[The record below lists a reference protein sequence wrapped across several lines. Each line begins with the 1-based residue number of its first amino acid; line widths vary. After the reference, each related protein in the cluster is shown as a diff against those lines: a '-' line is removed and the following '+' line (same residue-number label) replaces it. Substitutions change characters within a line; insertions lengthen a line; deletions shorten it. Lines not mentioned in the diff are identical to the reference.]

1 MPRTKKYAAL
11 DLGAE
16 SGRAVIGSFDG
27 RKLSLEVAH
36 RFANDPVRLPDGL
49 HWDALRQF
57 SEIKAGIAQAVARC
71 GQDLVSLGIDTWG
84 VDFGLLDKT
93 GALLGTPYHYRDSR
107 TEGMI
112 EKACRKVSRKQIFNV
127 TGLQFMELNTA
138 FQLYAMAAA
147 RSPQLEAARRLLFM
161 PDLFNYW
168 LTGVEANEYTI
179 ASTSQL
185 LNARTKSWAKPLA
198 RKLGIPPRIF
208 APILPP
214 GAVLGRML
222 KGVAGEV
229 SGAGLKV
236 VAPGTHDT
244 ASAVAAVP
252 AETDSYVYLSSGTW
266 SLIGVET
273 PKPVINKT
281 SLQYNMTNEG
291 GVCNTIRLLKNIAG
305 LWLVQEC
312 RRAWAAEGE
321 KLSYTDLTRMAQQA
335 PPFLAVISPDEPAFL
350 KPGEMPNKIVAYC
363 RKTRQKVPETKGQIV
378 RLALESLA
386 LKYRW
391 TFEKL
396 EELVGHRL
404 DVLHIVGGG
413 TQNKLLNQMAADS
426 VRRPVVAGP
435 IEATAAGNVLMQMLA
450 MKDIKSLA
458 EGRAIIRR
466 SFETNVYEPHHTDPW
481 DEAYVKFCALS

>member
-1 MPRTKKYAAL
+1 MARARKYAAL

-16 SGRAVIGSFDG
+16 SGRAVIGAFDG
-27 RKLSLEVAH
+27 QTLTLEEAH
-36 RFANDPVRLPDGL
+36 RFPNNPVTLPDGL

-57 SEIKAGIAQAVARC
+57 SEIKTGIARTVQQC
-71 GQDLVSLGIDTWG
+71 GEDLVSLGIDTWG
-84 VDFGLLDKT
+84 VDFGLLDRK
-93 GALLGTPYHYRDSR
+93 GALLGNPFHYRDNR
-107 TEGMI
+107 TDGMM
-112 EKACRKVSRKQIFNV
+112 EKAFRKVSRADMFGI
-127 TGLQFMELNTA
+127 TGIQFMQLNTI

-147 RSPQLEAARRLLFM
+147 KAPQLDIARRLLFM
-161 PDLFNYW
+161 PDLFNFW

-185 LNARTKSWAKPLA
+185 LNARSGSWSRPLA
-198 RKLGIPPRIF
+198 QKLGIPARIF
-208 APILPP
+208 APIVPP
-214 GAVLGRML
+214 GAVLGRLL
-222 KGVAGEV
+222 KGVANEV
-229 SGAGLKV
+229 GGAKLKV

-266 SLIGVET
+266 SLIGVEA
-273 PKPVINKT
+273 PKPVINPT
-281 SLQYNMTNEG
+281 SLAYNMTNEG
-291 GVCNTIRLLKNIAG
+291 GVCNTIRLLKNITG

-312 RRAWAAEGE
+312 RRAWAAGGE
-321 KLSYTDLTRMAQQA
+321 ELNYAQIAEMAAQA
-335 PPFLAVISPDEPAFL
+335 EPFFAVISPDEQSFL
-350 KPGEMPNKIVAYC
+350 KPGDMPNKIVHYC
-363 RKTRQKVPETKGQIV
+363 RKTGQKTPASKGQIV

-391 TFEKL
+391 SFEKL
-396 EELVGHRL
+396 EELVGRRL

-413 TQNKLLNQMAADS
+413 TQNKLLNQMAADA
-426 VRRPVVAGP
+426 VRRPVVTGP

-466 SFETNVYEPHHTDPW
+466 SFQSEVYEPRLDDRW
-481 DEAYVKFCALS
+481 DEAYARFCRL